1 MRCTITLIQYN
12 TILKINTNMI
22 EIKNVSFAY
31 GRGAEVLES
40 LSMQLKPGSIYG
52 LLGENGVGK
61 TTLLKLMAGLL
72 FPKEGEIRVLGHE
85 PRKREAAFLQQ
96 IYFLPDT
103 PVVEDFSL
111 RYYVKLNAC
120 FYPNFS
126 QNDLDRY
133 VRDLE
138 VDIDRPMRKLSFGQ
152 QKKAMLAFALACNT
166 PLLLMDEPT
175 NGLDIPSKSRLRRLI
190 AAAATEDKCFV
201 ISTHQVRDLEQ
212 LIDPVVIME
221 KQRVL
226 LNNTMEE
233 VSRKLWFGVA
243 AEKPSNAL
251 YAEPAMGGHFVVL
264 PRRDDMPDSKVQL
277 EALFN
282 AAITN
287 RAYFQET
294 FRPHAV
300 DRAADSWGNAA
311 TSAPRFASA
320 ETAAEVARSTYD
332 RNATA
337 EAARHTA
344 SHEAKPKFLDRL
356 KRFGY
361 LLRVEMLSHYRNY
374 VISLGVLLLL
384 HLWRWL
390 FFQTTLGNA
399 DISSPITALYIL
411 ILLAPNLYKDL
422 YHPIKNFTFM
432 MRPTSRIEKFGA
444 IWLQSVILYP
454 ALMILWH
461 TLLLSCGNFLMYHGF
476 FADGFS
482 IFTEKMFMV
491 DNVSAF
497 GNNFW
502 FALLILVLTIWGPQ
516 ASVLWANCFF
526 KRHKLLKLIAVYVGL
541 FIVFSW
547 TMLRV
552 AAHLA
557 DFSLDVMNHTVENYI
572 IVGIYTVVFSLCI
585 GLYVW
590 AYFSF
595 TRRQL

>member
-1 MRCTITLIQYN
+1 MLYLRCTITLIQYN
-12 TILKINTNMI
+12 TNLKIDTDMI

-31 GRGAEVLES
+31 GRGAKVLES

-72 FPKEGEIRVLGHE
+72 FPKEGEIRVLGYE

-96 IYFLPDT
+96 IYFLPDS

-126 QNDLDRY
+126 RADFDRY
-133 VRDLE
+133 VHDLE

-152 QKKAMLAFALACNT
+152 QKKAMLSFALACNT

-175 NGLDIPSKSRLRRLI
+175 NGLDIPSKSQLRRLI
-190 AAAATEDKCFV
+190 ASAATEDKCFV

-264 PRRDDMPDSKVQL
+264 PRTDDMPDSKVQL

-294 FRPHAV
+294 FLA
-300 DRAADSWGNAA
+300 DTAASWGNAE
-311 TSAPRFASA
+311 TLSASKFAAA
-320 ETAAEVARSTYD
+320 ETAIEVARSTY
-332 RNATA
+332 A
-337 EAARHTA
+337 HTA
-344 SHEAKPKFLDRL
+344 PEAPYTASNKARPTCLDRL
-356 KRFGY
+356 KRFGC
-361 LLRVEMLSHYRNY
+361 LLRVEIISHYKNY
-374 VISLGVLLLL
+374 LISFGVLLLL

-390 FFQTTLGNA
+390 FFQTTLGNE
-399 DISSPITALYIL
+399 DIYFAPNVALYIMIL
-411 ILLAPNLYKDL
+411 ISPNLYKDL

-432 MRPTSRIEKFGA
+432 MRPTSKIEKFGA
-444 IWLQSVILYP
+444 IWLQSIILYP
-454 ALMILWH
+454 ALMILWNNLLFGGYNLWLH
-461 TLLLSCGNFLMYHGF
+461 FYGFSVPDIMFMFDRMPNFGYGFFGLLL
-476 FADGFS
+476 
-482 IFTEKMFMV
+482 V
-491 DNVSAF
+491 
-497 GNNFW
+497 
-502 FALLILVLTIWGPQ
+502 LVLTLFGPQ

-526 KRHKLLKLIAVYVGL
+526 KRHKFLKLIAVYLGL

-547 TMLRV
+547 AMLRL

-557 DFSLDVMNHTVENYI
+557 DISLDIVNHNIENYI
-572 IVGIYTVVFSLCI
+572 ETMVYIFTFLPCI

-590 AYFSF
+590 SYFSF